1 MLKASLTGLPAFLVY
16 FGAALCLV
24 GAYAAVYIRITPHRE
39 FELIRQGNASAI
51 TAFLGTLLGFALPV
65 ASASAHSVSFL
76 DFVIWAAIAGIAQ
89 SAAFLIARLSLPM
102 LSTRIAAG
110 EIGAGLW
117 LGGLSLI
124 VGLLNAASMVS

>member
-1 MLKASLTGLPAFLVY
+1 M
-16 FGAALCLV
+16 
-24 GAYAAVYIRITPHRE
+24 
-39 FELIRQGNASAI
+39 
-51 TAFLGTLLGFALPV
+51 
-65 ASASAHSVSFL
+65 
-76 DFVIWAAIAGIAQ
+76 IWAAIAGIAQ

>member
-1 MLKASLTGLPAFLVY
+1 MLRAYLTGLPAFLVY
-16 FGAALCLV
+16 FGAALGLV
-24 GAYAAVYIRITPHRE
+24 GVYAALYVRITPHRE

-76 DFVIWAAIAGIAQ
+76 DFVIWSAIAGIAQ
-89 SAAFLIARLSLPM
+89 LVAYLLARLSLPG
-102 LSTRIAAG
+102 LSARIAAG
-110 EIGAGLW
+110 EVGAGLW
-117 LGGLSLI
+117 LGGLSLV